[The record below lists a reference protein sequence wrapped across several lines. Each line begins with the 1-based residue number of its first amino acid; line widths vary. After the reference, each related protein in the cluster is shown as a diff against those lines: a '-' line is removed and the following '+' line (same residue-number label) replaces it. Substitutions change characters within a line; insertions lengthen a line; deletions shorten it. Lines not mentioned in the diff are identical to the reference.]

1 MRLDEAES
9 ILNKNGYLVE
19 KEEGNYYSV
28 TICYTDKNGE
38 MATKTKIEF
47 TDNDKLAESKALVW
61 FKKKIEYET
70 IRWIDTKKLDY

>member
-1 MRLDEAES
+1 MRLDEAKN

-28 TICYTDKNGE
+28 TICYTDTNGE

-47 TDNDKLAESKALVW
+47 TDNDKLAESKALDW
-61 FKKKIEYET
+61 FKKKFEYET
-70 IRWIDTKKLDY
+70 IIWIDPKKLDY

>member
-1 MRLDEAES
+1 MRLEEAES

-28 TICYTDKNGE
+28 TICYTYTNGE

-47 TDNDKLAESKALVW
+47 TDNDKLAELNALEW
-61 FKKKIEYET
+61 FEKKYEYET
-70 IRWIDTKKLDY
+70 IKWIDTKKLEY